1 MEVKMEKVDIQVDN
15 LLSKEAQK
23 IPRMN
28 QLFVITTISKKG
40 IVNAA
45 VKSEVIHALTEPPV
59 FGFSCNLRH
68 HTCQNILEQHEF
80 VINIPGEDIVG
91 KVIKTAHDYPAG
103 VNELDEAGLQAL
115 YSRKVKPPRITE
127 CVAHFE
133 CREEWHEIHG
143 EEILIFGRV
152 MAASLNQDLHGVTIE
167 ERFRI
172 ARPIVVLGEYRY
184 SPVHEVKKL
193 PENK

>member
-1 MEVKMEKVDIQVDN
+1 MDKVDIIVDN
-15 LLSKEAQK
+15 LLSKEAAK

-28 QLFVITTISKKG
+28 QLVIITTINTKG
-40 IVNAA
+40 VVNAA

-59 FGFSCNLRH
+59 FGFSCNLGH

-80 VINIPGEDIVG
+80 VINIPGEDIVD
-91 KVIKTAHDYPAG
+91 KAMKTAHGFPAG

-115 YSRKVKPPRITE
+115 PSKKVKPPRIAE

-133 CREEWHEIHG
+133 CREEWHDIRG

-152 MAASLNQDLHGVTIE
+152 VAASLNKDLYEASIE

-172 ARPIVVLGEYRY
+172 ARPVVVLGEYRY

-193 PENK
+193 PGNR

>member
-1 MEVKMEKVDIQVDN
+1 MEKVDIVVDN
-15 LLSKEAQK
+15 LLSKEAAK

-28 QLFVITTISKKG
+28 QLVIITTISTKN

-45 VKSEVIHALTEPPV
+45 VKSEVFHALTKPPV
-59 FGFSCNLRH
+59 FGFSCNLGH
-68 HTCQNILEQHEF
+68 HTCKNILEQHEF
-80 VINIPGEDIVG
+80 VINIPGEDIIA
-91 KVIKTAHDYPAG
+91 KAIKTAHDFPVG

-115 YSRKVKPPRITE
+115 SSKKVKPPRITE

-133 CREEWHEIHG
+133 CRHEWHDIHG

-152 MAASLNQDLHGVTIE
+152 MATSLNKDIFEASIE
-167 ERFRI
+167 DRFRI
-172 ARPIVVLGEYRY
+172 ARPIVALGEYRY

-193 PENK
+193 PKV